1 MFVFYMRLIYE
12 KGLTAMDIEIQ
23 LLFEYIIKKKA
34 IRAIYNRIYIIVA

>member
-23 LLFEYIIKKKA
+23 LLFEYIIKKA